1 MSQWVH
7 WQMPGAGGWGW
18 EEGMRTSMG
27 TEFQFQEGEK
37 FRGWTTVSV
46 TQYVNVLSA
55 TEL

>member
-1 MSQWVH
+1 
-7 WQMPGAGGWGW
+7 MPGAGGWGW

-37 FRGWTTVSV
+37 FRGWTMVSV